1 MDTKAKK
8 NLIKLGFTTLI
19 TAAILGGASLMPD
32 FKAQR
37 AHAAQSAP
45 LTPSA
50 NSQQDTLI
58 TPTTYEQYLPLNAPT
73 DVAVCDDFT
82 AIADGSKIYVYND
95 FYDLYRVYEHTAN
108 ATADLNTVANL
119 EFSSAGDLYFIDGN
133 AHMYAIENDIL
144 ASMDGTITTKA
155 DFPTFFCNA
164 FVIDGNDL
172 YFAVSSESSA
182 HLSRTSL
189 FSPNA
194 STAEPIVSNVS
205 KGPSIA
211 YSDGVL
217 YYTDASGYYLKKIAL
232 EEDAFPYEICAFPQP
247 ITSVAVNGDEIYVSN
262 DRNNFYVYDRIT
274 LTGLASQ
281 IDPLYKDETGGY
293 KSLSVFEENVY
304 AIRERSVR
312 QYAVGVG
319 FTDFEISAD
328 SSAPHRLKGA
338 TNATLVGDKLY
349 VTDSGNSRIS
359 VYNGATKGYYTV
371 STPEPAHLI
380 AAYENTLLAANDGAA
395 WLIDV
400 TDPSAPITHTFKG
413 FQGNLTGVTAVHGK
427 YYLVTATNFYYSIE
441 YAPLPVEE
449 GEPELGSAWQLKG
462 GIKKSNTIAPRLL
475 SSDVYGNVY
484 VVAGND
490 VHKLPEQD
498 IFLADAYGEEI
509 LTMLPA
515 NPEQLLV
522 DLNENVYVLK
532 AGTAHR
538 YTYDTA
544 SNSYSA
550 TADEISLAS
559 QMVYGQTDATPVQA
573 FAFDVLENA
582 AYLLYNGNF
591 VVKTTRLSLPTVQT
605 VATAQIEDRIF
616 SSGAAEFKVVETSK
630 DAFLISFDLENLS
643 KLQGSE
649 NACFPYLSH
658 GREPS
663 AKTAL
668 LLGQA
673 GEYSVLAI
681 FNKDTH
687 KYGNYLT
694 KTRYFVTEKDES
706 EYLVEYTEEGQKT
719 GYLTNALSLYKY
731 PYLTQLLTVTGLT
744 KNQAVTLLGEVNDL
758 DYSYYK
764 IRFTDG
770 DGNEQ
775 TGFIPKTYATLFDG
789 EPKPTERTEHGSAHP
804 NEDSLWRLTFL
815 LLGAAAICILLDL
828 LILHHRPK
836 DE

>member
-1 MDTKAKK
+1 
-8 NLIKLGFTTLI
+8 
-19 TAAILGGASLMPD
+19 MPD
-32 FKAQR
+32 LFLQHAR
-37 AHAAQSAP
+37 AAESAP
-45 LTPSA
+45 Y
-50 NSQQDTLI
+50 SQAATSEEDTLI

-95 FYDLYRVYEHTAN
+95 FYDVYRVYEHTAN
-108 ATADLNTVANL
+108 TTADLNTVANL
-119 EFSSAGDLYFIDGN
+119 EFSNAGDLYFIDGS
-133 AHMYAIENDIL
+133 AHMYTIENALL
-144 ASMDGTITTKA
+144 ASMDGAITTRS

-164 FVIDGNDL
+164 FVINGNDL

-189 FSPNA
+189 FAPNA
-194 STAEPIVSNVS
+194 STAETIVTSLT

-217 YYTDASGYYLKKIAL
+217 YYTDANGYYLNKIAL
-232 EEDAFPYEICAFPQP
+232 EEDAEPYQICAFPQP
-247 ITSVAVNGDEIYVSN
+247 IASVAVNGDEIYISN
-262 DRNNFYVYDRIT
+262 DKNNFYVYDRIT
-274 LTGLASQ
+274 LTGFASQ
-281 IDPLYKDETGGY
+281 IEPLYKDENGGY
-293 KSLSVFEENVY
+293 KSLSVYEENVY

-312 QYAVGVG
+312 QYAGGVG
-319 FTDFEISAD
+319 FTEFEISAD
-328 SSAPHRLKGA
+328 SSATHRLKGA
-338 TNATLVGDKLY
+338 TSATLVGEKLY
-349 VTDSGNSRIS
+349 ITDSGNSRIS
-359 VYNGATKGYYTV
+359 VYDAAAQSYYTV
-371 STPEPAHLI
+371 STPEPARLV
-380 AAYENTLLAANDGAA
+380 AAHENTILAANDGTA

-400 TDPSAPITHTFKG
+400 SNPNEPTLQTFKG
-413 FQGNLTGVTAVHGK
+413 FQGNLTGITAVHGK
-427 YYLVTATNFYYSIE
+427 YYLATATNYYYSIE
-441 YAPLPVEE
+441 YLPLPVED
-449 GEPELGSAWQLKG
+449 GKPELGSAWQLQG

-490 VHKLPEQD
+490 VHKLPEKD
-498 IFLADAYGEEI
+498 IFLTDAYGEEI

-532 AGTAHR
+532 AGTVHR
-538 YTYDTA
+538 YAYNSTN
-544 SNSYSA
+544 NSYAA

-559 QMVYGQTDATPVQA
+559 QMVYGQTDATPIQA
-573 FAFDVLENA
+573 FAFDVLDNA
-582 AYLLYNGNF
+582 AYVLYNGNF
-591 VVKTTRLSLPTVQT
+591 VVKTKRLSLPTVQT
-605 VATAQIEDRIF
+605 VATAQIEDTIF
-616 SSGAAEFKVVETSK
+616 STGAAEFKVVETSK
-630 DAFLISFDLENLS
+630 DAFLISFDLEELS
-643 KLQGSE
+643 KLQGTE
-649 NACFPYLSH
+649 NANFPYLSH

-668 LLGQA
+668 LLGQV

-706 EYLVEYTEEGQKT
+706 EYLVEYNDEQEKT

-731 PYLTQLLTVTGLT
+731 PYLTKLLTVTSLT
-744 KNQAVTLLGEVNDL
+744 KNQAVTLVGEVNDL

-770 DGNEQ
+770 EGNEQ

-789 EPKPTERTEHGSAHP
+789 EPKPTERTELGSVLP

-815 LLGAAAICILLDL
+815 LLGAAAICILMDL